1 MANNITGN
9 PVFIDTVATL
19 FTQRFKFDGGT
30 WNSAAAAATLTLT
43 DNTGRIVFR
52 AIFPTDLNPVQIP
65 KMGWVNGLICT
76 VLSSGNVVI
85 YVGNK

>member
-9 PVFIDTVATL
+9 PVYIDTAGTL
-19 FTQRFKFDGGT
+19 FKQRFKFDGGI
-30 WNSAAAAATLTLT
+30 WNNAAAADTLVLMDTAGRVVLSAT
-43 DNTGRIVFR
+43 
-52 AIFPTDLNPVQIP
+52 FPTDLQPVEIP

-76 VLSSGNVVI
+76 TISGGNVTI